1 MLDPL
6 TYHLNEIDH
15 QVSFMV
21 LGMAL
26 ALLFCVSGIGV
37 FYLRFIEVSMFFCV
51 AFQKLYIQNAIKIY
65 ENKQHPP
72 FAEKGA
78 KVFLP

>member
-1 MLDPL
+1 MKVGPL
-6 TYHLNEIDH
+6 KKLKIP
-15 QVSFMV
+15 QVAFIV

-26 ALLFCVSGIGV
+26 AFLFCVAGIGV

-51 AFQKLYIQNAIKIY
+51 AFQKPNIQNAIKIY

-78 KVFLP
+78 KLFLP